1 MRRSHLRRTV
11 PRGQVT
17 TPAHLVRPMLPMI
30 AVLICTMLIITYVR
44 SLSMWLPRLLGL
56 DP

>member
-1 MRRSHLRRTV
+1 
-11 PRGQVT
+11 
-17 TPAHLVRPMLPMI
+17 MLPMI